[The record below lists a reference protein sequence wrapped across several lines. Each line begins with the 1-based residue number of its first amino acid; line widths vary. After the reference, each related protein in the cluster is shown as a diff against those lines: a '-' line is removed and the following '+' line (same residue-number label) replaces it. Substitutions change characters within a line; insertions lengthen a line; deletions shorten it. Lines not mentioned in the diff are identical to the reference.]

1 MFRRQAYCIE
11 NFWAALGLREENK
24 EVRIKLS
31 VVQRG
36 GAMSSGGDHETTLL
50 KIRKQFD
57 SLREQTKAKNQSL
70 EKLRDGHRDL
80 ELQAER
86 SHQED
91 SPVTRNIRMLENRL
105 DKALIKFN
113 EAQSIKK
120 TYEQIVKRLREER
133 IGFDHQL
140 AALERTFAAKQRDYE
155 ELLLLSGDAN
165 HARGVAQSELDHVRG
180 GYEDERQRRNRE
192 LRERHQMVQ
201 FQRQSLEGSQRREM
215 VRAELAAD
223 EAEKMGER
231 SEKVQNPPKLPYT
244 KVRVEQRTKINI
256 FEAAFRKIKE
266 ATGLFAL
273 FVPNCRDANIGVS
286 DVNEVIQKIVSQEST
301 SRNLIDLSKEN
312 QEMIQDLTQRKT
324 QIKVHVDE
332 IKYSGPGGGH
342 RRKLV
347 DAQEQQLA
355 TALARLDRFHIKY
368 ERLAKSLIAVKAGV
382 KHLQDKL
389 ECIRDDVGGKLLQLT
404 DETTVR
410 VMSENEKY
418 LIELLARIRI
428 AGNDGTI
435 SGNNMPERKSN
446 FKEPELLQMRPYNQ
460 RIDLPLI
467 GEDWHDETRREKDDF
482 PTGEFDDELTRDKV
496 KKAAS
501 QIMMAQDKKRAL
513 AA

>member
-1 MFRRQAYCIE
+1 
-11 NFWAALGLREENK
+11 
-24 EVRIKLS
+24 
-31 VVQRG
+31 
-36 GAMSSGGDHETTLL
+36 
-50 KIRKQFD
+50 
-57 SLREQTKAKNQSL
+57 
-70 EKLRDGHRDL
+70 
-80 ELQAER
+80 
-86 SHQED
+86 
-91 SPVTRNIRMLENRL
+91 
-105 DKALIKFN
+105 
-113 EAQSIKK
+113 
-120 TYEQIVKRLREER
+120 
-133 IGFDHQL
+133 
-140 AALERTFAAKQRDYE
+140 
-155 ELLLLSGDAN
+155 
-165 HARGVAQSELDHVRG
+165 
-180 GYEDERQRRNRE
+180 
-192 LRERHQMVQ
+192 
-201 FQRQSLEGSQRREM
+201 M

-231 SEKVQNPPKLPYT
+231 SEKVQNPPRLLPHT

-501 QIMMAQDKKRAL
+501 QIMMAQDKKHAL